1 MAYRFEVKP
10 TERTPGF
17 TVTVSSRGEADHIV
31 QALRRTEDWAIAGS
45 DGGAGKTAPL
55 VIFTQASGAA
65 HSAGTAAGLLQGVP
79 MPLGVR
85 VLEAVHESPQGVTSD
100 TLCARFALKTGRSLG
115 GAMIGINRKL
125 DEHGIRPEEAM
136 IYERSRPGEPATWSP
151 GPRIDEA
158 LTALRAEY
166 VMDGVMRDLVGTK
179 LGLKG
184 DSLK

>member
-1 MAYRFEVKP
+1 
-10 TERTPGF
+10 
-17 TVTVSSRGEADHIV
+17 
-31 QALRRTEDWAIAGS
+31 
-45 DGGAGKTAPL
+45 
-55 VIFTQASGAA
+55 
-65 HSAGTAAGLLQGVP
+65 
-79 MPLGVR
+79 
-85 VLEAVHESPQGVTSD
+85 
-100 TLCARFALKTGRSLG
+100 
-115 GAMIGINRKL
+115 MIGINRKL